1 MAEQN
6 DDDKTEEPTPRKLEQ
21 AREKGDIV
29 YSAEVGA
36 ALSLLVATG
45 LVAFMAGP
53 VMSQIAHGFIG
64 FLAIPE
70 QLSTEPGSLRAIFG
84 AVLLKLLAIFALV
97 ALALAAAGIA
107 ARYVQDRPTFTAERL
122 QPKLNKLNP
131 IEGFKRVF
139 GKQAASAFLKALA
152 KLVLVGAVLAWVLW
166 PNDATIDNLSL
177 LDPGALLPFIQDKVV
192 AMMLALACAA
202 AVLAAIDYVATRQ
215 SYMKRMKMSRRE
227 IKEEMRQSDGDPM
240 VKAKLR
246 QIRMERS
253 RKRMMAEVPNASVVI
268 TNPTHYAVAL
278 RYEPGETAAPICVA
292 MGVDAV
298 AQRIREVA
306 TEHDIPIVEDP
317 PLARA
322 LFATADLDQPIPKEH
337 YEAVAKVI
345 GFVMRLA
352 RRRGAR
358 RPPRINL

>member
-6 DDDKTEEPTPRKLEQ
+6 DDDKTEEPTQRRLDQ

-36 ALSLLVATG
+36 ALSLIAATG
-45 LVAFMAGP
+45 VVAFMAGP
-53 VMSQIAHGFIG
+53 IVSQMAHAFIG
-64 FLAIPE
+64 FLAAPE
-70 QLSTEPGSLRAIFG
+70 QFSVEPGSLRAIFG
-84 AVLLKLLAIFALV
+84 SVLLKLLVIFGLT
-97 ALALAAAGIA
+97 ALALGVAAIA
-107 ARYVQDRPTFTAERL
+107 ARYVQDRPTFTGERL
-122 QPKLNKLNP
+122 TPKLNKLNP
-131 IEGFKRVF
+131 MEGFKRVF
-139 GKQAASAFLKALA
+139 GKQAVSAFLKSLA
-152 KLVLVGAVLAWVLW
+152 KLVLVGAVLVWVLW

-177 LDPGALLPFIQDKVV
+177 LDVGALLPFIQDKVV
-192 AMMLALACAA
+192 AMMLALASAA
-202 AVLAAIDYVATRQ
+202 AVLAAVDYVFTRQ
-215 SYMKRMKMSRRE
+215 SYMKRLRMSRRE
-227 IKEEMRQSDGDPM
+227 IKEEMRQSDGDPL

-253 RKRMMAEVPNASVVI
+253 RKRMLANVPNASVVI

-278 RYEPGETAAPICVA
+278 RYEQGETPAPICLA

-306 TEHDIPIVEDP
+306 NENNIPIVEDP

-322 LFATADLDQPIPKEH
+322 LFATAEIDQPIPKEH

-352 RRRGAR
+352 RRRGTR
-358 RPPRINL
+358 RPPRVNL